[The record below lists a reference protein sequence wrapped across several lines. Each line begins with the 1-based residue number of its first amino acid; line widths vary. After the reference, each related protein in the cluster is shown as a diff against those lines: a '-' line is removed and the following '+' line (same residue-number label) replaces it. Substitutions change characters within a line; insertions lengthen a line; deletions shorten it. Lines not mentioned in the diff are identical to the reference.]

1 MTIREIIRN
10 LEEERNF
17 LKKENEDFKLEI
29 RKLNVE
35 KKHIQFELD
44 SLKKGMC
51 KKENENLK
59 LEIIK
64 LNEEKRHIQSELDSL
79 KKEMCKKDEYII
91 EISNTEEQKPKRI
104 RKKKNIESIE

>member
-17 LKKENEDFKLEI
+17 LKKENEDLKLEI

-44 SLKKGMC
+44 SLKKR
-51 KKENENLK
+51 
-59 LEIIK
+59 I
-64 LNEEKRHIQSELDSL
+64 
-79 KKEMCKKDEYII
+79 CKKDEHI
-91 EISNTEEQKPKRI
+91 ETPNTEEQKPRRI

>member
-17 LKKENEDFKLEI
+17 FKKENEDFKLEI

-44 SLKKGMC
+44 SLKKR
-51 KKENENLK
+51 
-59 LEIIK
+59 I
-64 LNEEKRHIQSELDSL
+64 
-79 KKEMCKKDEYII
+79 CKKDEHI
-91 EISNTEEQKPKRI
+91 ETPNTEEQKPKRI

>member
-1 MTIREIIRN
+1 MTIREIVRN

-17 LKKENEDFKLEI
+17 LKKENEDFKLKI

-51 KKENENLK
+51 KKDE
-59 LEIIK
+59 
-64 LNEEKRHIQSELDSL
+64 HIET
-79 KKEMCKKDEYII
+79 
-91 EISNTEEQKPKRI
+91 SNIEEQKPKRI

>member
-17 LKKENEDFKLEI
+17 LKKENEDFKLKI

-35 KKHIQFELD
+35 KKHIQFEFD

-64 LNEEKRHIQSELDSL
+64 LNEEKRHIQSELDLL
-79 KKEMCKKDEYII
+79 KKEMCKKDEHI
-91 EISNTEEQKPKRI
+91 ETPNTEEQKPKRI

>member
-17 LKKENEDFKLEI
+17 LKQENEDFKLEI

-79 KKEMCKKDEYII
+79 KKEICKKDEHTETPNI
-91 EISNTEEQKPKRI
+91 EEQKPKRI

>member
-17 LKKENEDFKLEI
+17 LKKENEDLKLEI

-35 KKHIQFELD
+35 KRHIQFELD
-44 SLKKGMC
+44 SLKKGV
-51 KKENENLK
+51 
-59 LEIIK
+59 
-64 LNEEKRHIQSELDSL
+64 
-79 KKEMCKKDEYII
+79 CKKDEHI
-91 EISNTEEQKPKRI
+91 ETPNIEEQKPKRI

>member
-17 LKKENEDFKLEI
+17 LKKENEDFKLKI

-64 LNEEKRHIQSELDSL
+64 LNEEKRRIQSELDLL
-79 KKEMCKKDEYII
+79 KKEMCKKDEHI
-91 EISNTEEQKPKRI
+91 ETPNTEEQKPKRI